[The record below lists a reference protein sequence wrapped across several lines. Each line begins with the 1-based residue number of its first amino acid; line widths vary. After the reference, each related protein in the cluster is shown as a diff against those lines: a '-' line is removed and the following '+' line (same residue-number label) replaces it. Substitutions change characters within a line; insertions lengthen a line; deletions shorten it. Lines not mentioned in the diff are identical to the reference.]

1 MRKNKLGAIVIGL
14 YDLWPAFVV
23 VALLW
28 PLAGTSLFQRVG
40 FESNS
45 ARVRAIDGMRGY
57 LALAVALHHSVIYH
71 EFLTTGAWK
80 YPPSAFYGL
89 LGQVGVSFFFVISAY
104 LFWGKLLSAKSSV
117 DFPTLLLKRAFRIG
131 PLYIVAV
138 GAAMVL
144 ELVNAQIDYSA
155 LATYERAF
163 FNLLLGVFGYVQL
176 SSFGVYLLAGV
187 TWTLP
192 YEWLFYFSLPIMA
205 IFSRHPIARL
215 GMPVALLAFS
225 ILMSV
230 GGGSLAYCYLGLF
243 AGGMVCATLEANAL
257 LVKMHRHVLS
267 AIALAVLVYIF
278 ATYDIAYAPGPMLLC
293 IGTFFLIASGA
304 DFFGLLTANRSVRL
318 GEISYGIYLL
328 QGLTFA
334 SVFSIAPVR
343 NFAMDN
349 ATQYWLVTL
358 MAMVLLVLMALVA
371 HLVVEKP
378 GVSLGNSLVA
388 ALRLPAMR
396 EAREAAA
403 ADAGAWR
410 IRDVSQDN
418 LLTAH
423 NGQER

>member
-1 MRKNKLGAIVIGL
+1 MVYYERGAIADMIGL

-23 VALLW
+23 MALVW
-28 PLAGTSLFQRVG
+28 PLAGMPLFQRVG
-40 FESNS
+40 FESSS
-45 ARVRAIDGMRGY
+45 ARIRTIDGMRGY

-131 PLYIVAV
+131 PLYILAV
-138 GAAMVL
+138 GLAMAL
-144 ELVNAQIDYSA
+144 EVIDGQIDYSTF
-155 LATYERAF
+155 ATYEHAF
-163 FNLLLGVFGYVQL
+163 FNLLFGVFGYVPL
-176 SSFGVYLLAGV
+176 SSSGVYLLAGV

-215 GMPVALLAFS
+215 GLPVALLAFS

-230 GGGSLAYCYLGLF
+230 AGGSLAYCYLGLF

-257 LVKMHRHVLS
+257 LVKVHRHTLS
-267 AIALAVLVYIF
+267 AVALAVLVYIF
-278 ATYDIAYAPGPMLLC
+278 ATYEIAYAPVPILLC
-293 IGTFFLIASGA
+293 IGSFFLIVSGA

-328 QGLTFA
+328 QGLAFVL
-334 SVFSIAPVR
+334 VFSVAPVR
-343 NFAMDN
+343 NFALDS
-349 ATQYWLVTL
+349 ASQYWLVIL
-358 MAMVLLVLMALVA
+358 MTMVLLVLMALVA

-378 GVSLGNSLVA
+378 GVSLGNSLVTV
-388 ALRLPAMR
+388 LHLLTTHDTH
-396 EAREAAA
+396 EAAIA
-403 ADAGAWR
+403 SVARPGRMPGSFTRQSADR
-410 IRDVSQDN
+410 
-418 LLTAH
+418 L
-423 NGQER
+423 